1 MKKSMLILQVFVSG
15 LILFFFYQKTP
26 IENVLQALKL
36 TVPAYLGIAILIMGA
51 NHLVLALRA
60 KMLTDA
66 QGFRITLMRILAI
79 NFASQ
84 FYKLI
89 FPGGMLALVGARV
102 YKLYRIERNAAGA
115 LWATFFDRLAATF
128 GLGVVGI
135 VFWFLDPKSENV
147 IGGWLFFFILFAAGM
162 SSIVLLNE
170 RAANTL
176 STLTGNLP
184 WLSLSRKLNKFVE
197 ALAHFRDASRKQVLT
212 FLTLVMVPHLFGVLL
227 YWLLVEALGISL
239 NVVTLGW
246 MRSVVTLAIMV
257 PVSIGGLGVR
267 DGMLVLLFGLYG
279 VAQESAL
286 AFAILAFLMTVLFPA
301 IVGGLVELRAMAS
314 LGRRGPTVRRE

>member
-1 MKKSMLILQVFVSG
+1 MKNFLVILQVLVSG
-15 LILFFFYQKTP
+15 LILFFFYQETP
-26 IENVLQALKL
+26 FEKVLQALKL
-36 TVPAYLGIAILIMGA
+36 TVPAYLGTAILIMGA
-51 NHLVLALRA
+51 NHFVLALRA

-66 QGFRITLMRILAI
+66 QGFQIALMRILAI

-89 FPGGMLALVGARV
+89 FPGGMLALVGARA
-102 YKLYRIERNAAGA
+102 YKLYRIERNATGA

-135 VFWFLDPKSENV
+135 VFWFLDPKSEDV

-162 SSIVLLNE
+162 PSIILLNE

-176 STLTGNLP
+176 STLTSKLP
-184 WLSLSRKLNKFVE
+184 WLSLSRKLRKFIE
-197 ALAHFRDASRKQVLT
+197 ALAHFRDVSRKQMLT
-212 FLTLVMVPHLFGVLL
+212 FLTLVMAPHFFGVLL
-227 YWLLVEALGISL
+227 YWLLAEALGISL
-239 NVVTLGW
+239 SVVTLGW

-257 PVSIGGLGVR
+257 PISIGGLGLR
-267 DGMLVLLFGLYG
+267 DGILVFLFGFYG

-286 AFAILAFLMTVLFPA
+286 AFAILAFLMTVLLPA
-301 IVGGLVELRAMAS
+301 IVGGFVELRAMAR
-314 LGRRGPTVRRE
+314 LGRKGPTVGCE